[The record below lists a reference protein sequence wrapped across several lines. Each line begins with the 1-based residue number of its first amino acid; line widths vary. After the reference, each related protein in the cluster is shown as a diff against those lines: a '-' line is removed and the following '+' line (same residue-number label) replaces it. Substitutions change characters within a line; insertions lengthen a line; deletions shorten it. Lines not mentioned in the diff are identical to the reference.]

1 MELINEEVNLTTFS
15 SLNKSDYDKD
25 GIRDIDEIDLDSRN
39 GLVKVDENEQ
49 VTFATLYDVLLMKV
63 R

>member
-1 MELINEEVNLTTFS
+1 MTTFS